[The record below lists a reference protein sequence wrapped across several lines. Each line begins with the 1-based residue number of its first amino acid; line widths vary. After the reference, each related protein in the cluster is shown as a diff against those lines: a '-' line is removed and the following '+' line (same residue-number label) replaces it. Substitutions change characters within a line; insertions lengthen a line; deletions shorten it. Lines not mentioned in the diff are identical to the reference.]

1 MFPISFNDILSAI
14 VIASPVLGPL
24 AIGFGAFI
32 LSKLPNNVSVQLHN
46 IADDAAMIVEQ
57 TQAGMASTDK
67 KAEALLV
74 MQRLAKQFGL
84 PFDPI
89 IAGDLIELAVSGFNQ
104 YKPAVSAPAN
114 APVPTEVSSPAPVVA
129 VAAPPASA

>member
-104 YKPAVSAPAN
+104 YKPAIKAPAN

-129 VAAPPASA
+129 VAAPPVSA